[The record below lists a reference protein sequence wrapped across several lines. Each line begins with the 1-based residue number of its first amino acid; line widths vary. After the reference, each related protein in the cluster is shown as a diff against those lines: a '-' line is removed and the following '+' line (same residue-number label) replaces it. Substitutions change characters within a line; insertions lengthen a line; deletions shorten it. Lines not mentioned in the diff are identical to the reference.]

1 MTMKG
6 RAREKRVTVSRRG
19 FLKTVGAIGGAAALE
34 GVRPW
39 IGPAIVHAEE
49 PILIGQIVPQ
59 TGFLATMGMY
69 GVTGA
74 KIAAEEINEKG
85 GVLGR
90 KIQLIVEDEANPG
103 VAAQKARKLIEKDKV
118 IAITGTV
125 SSASALV
132 VGDEAQRAKTLFV
145 NTGANSDEIRGA
157 RCHRYVFNTEGSN
170 TQYVS
175 AVATWLLQQ
184 SDLKRWYFLT
194 SDYAFGHD
202 LLKVSQR
209 LLQKAGREQ
218 VGSELIPTG
227 TADFSSYL
235 LKVKA
240 AKPDLVFQNLAGTDQ
255 TNFLKQFKEF
265 GLEMQVAGGLVDTAL
280 VWPVGVEALTGHFP
294 LLWWHELKYPGVAEF
309 VAKFKKL
316 ATDPPENQG
325 WADYTTI
332 KVLAEVIKKVNST
345 ESKALVKGME
355 GHQFESLKGRTLFFR
370 EWDHQLIMPMY
381 TVRTKK
387 KGEPKDKWDIFEVIA
402 EVPAQGQSAEAIAIP
417 RAESLC
423 KMEPAD

>member
-1 MTMKG
+1 MKERTTAK
-6 RAREKRVTVSRRG
+6 RAGTSRRS
-19 FLKTVGAIGGAAALE
+19 FLKTVGVLGGAAALE
-34 GVRPW
+34 GTRSWV
-39 IGPAIVHAEE
+39 GPAIVHAQE
-49 PILIGQIVPQ
+49 PIRIGQIVPQ

-69 GVTGA
+69 GSTGA

-90 KIQLIVEDEANPG
+90 KIQMIVEDEANPG

-118 IAITGTV
+118 VAITGIV
-125 SSASALV
+125 SSASALA
-132 VGDEAQRAKTLFV
+132 VGDEAQRAKTLFI

-157 RCHRYVFNTEGSN
+157 RCHRYVFSVEGSN

-175 AVATWLLQQ
+175 AIATWLLQQ
-184 SDLKRWYFLT
+184 PKLKTWYFLT

-202 LLKVSQR
+202 LLKVSQK
-209 LLQKAGREQ
+209 LLQKAGRTQ

-235 LKVKA
+235 LKLKA

-265 GLEMQVAGGLVDTAL
+265 GLESEVAGGVVDTAL
-280 VWPVGVEALTGHFP
+280 VWPVGAEALAGHFP
-294 LLWWHELKYPGVAEF
+294 LLFWHELKHPGVQEF

-316 ATDPPENQG
+316 ANEPPENQG
-325 WADYTTI
+325 WADYTAI

-345 ESKALVKGME
+345 DSKALIKGLE
-355 GHQFESLKGRTLFFR
+355 GHRFESLKGRELWFR
-370 EWDHQLIMPMY
+370 DWDHQLMMPMY
-381 TVRTKK
+381 AVRTKK
-387 KGEPKDKWDIFEVIA
+387 KGELKDKWDIFEVIS
-402 EVPAQGQSAEAIAIP
+402 EVPTAGQPLDSIAIS